1 MRETC
6 DKIAVRELGRAVSK
20 AGFRRQAAKLHLSFS
35 DRCGGHPPSLRAAAN
50 DLLTISDYGQAV
62 YVTTKLIEL
71 EPFRDNGYYLRGLA
85 YYRGYQFEPAID
97 DFITAIELF
106 ADKSK
111 ISSAGY
117 LKLSKSYE
125 QLDQFCDAIGPIEA
139 WVAIAPNRHDTS
151 RTRAMVNSL
160 RERGQ
165 CSAKATERERFR
177 IRRRGHTIRLRAKIN
192 GVSGR
197 FIIDTGATF
206 VALKRSF
213 AEKAKVTINEST
225 SIRLSTANGI
235 VMAKRGRADQ
245 IQLRSLSA
253 ENIPIVVQSDK
264 SGTYGKGIHGLLG
277 MSFLSRFNIRIDR
290 RYISLRSR

>member
-1 MRETC
+1 M
-6 DKIAVRELGRAVSK
+6 
-20 AGFRRQAAKLHLSFS
+20 
-35 DRCGGHPPSLRAAAN
+35 
-50 DLLTISDYGQAV
+50 
-62 YVTTKLIEL
+62 
-71 EPFRDNGYYLRGLA
+71 
-85 YYRGYQFEPAID
+85 
-97 DFITAIELF
+97 
-106 ADKSK
+106 
-111 ISSAGY
+111 
-117 LKLSKSYE
+117 SKSYE

-139 WVAIAPNRHDTS
+139 WVAIAPDRHDTS

-160 RERGQ
+160 RERGK
-165 CSAKATERERFR
+165 CSAKATKRERFR

-235 VMAKRGRADQ
+235 VMAKRGRAHQ

-264 SGTYGKGIHGLLG
+264 SGTYGRGIHGLLG